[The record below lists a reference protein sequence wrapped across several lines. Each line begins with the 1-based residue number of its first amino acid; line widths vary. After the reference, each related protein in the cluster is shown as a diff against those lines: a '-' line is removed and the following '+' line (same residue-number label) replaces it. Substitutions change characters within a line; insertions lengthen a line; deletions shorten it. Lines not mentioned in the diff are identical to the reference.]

1 MIFARQEKLAAE
13 QLQNPVFPMTIEEQG
28 IMFVCDVG
36 LRTPLLS
43 ISVDAKIQNGWK
55 LAPP

>member
-13 QLQNPVFPMTIEEQG
+13 QQQNPVFPMTIEEQG
-28 IMFVCDVG
+28 IMFVCDAG

-43 ISVDAKIQNGWK
+43 MQRFRMVGN
-55 LAPP
+55 